1 MPALKKTEFVGEV
14 TFLGRVVDRE
24 AGLQSERLDQVE
36 LEWGGIAGEA
46 HGGLTRKSCS
56 RVASQYPKNTEIRNV
71 RALSVV
77 SHEELAVIAQKTGL
91 DQLDPTL
98 LGASLVISGIP
109 DSTHIPPSSR
119 LVFASGASLTV
130 DMENRPCVLPAKV
143 IETEHDGHGK
153 GFKAAAKGMRGVT
166 AWVERPGEIAL
177 GDHVTLHIPDQ
188 RMWAHMD
195 TARS

>member
-36 LEWGGIAGEA
+36 LDWGGMAGEA

-109 DSTHIPPSSR
+109 DFTHILAKFLGLSLILWAFSLGACGQLLASVPQIGCFGWVVGIGRTSHRFVPVKIKRR
-119 LVFASGASLTV
+119 L
-130 DMENRPCVLPAKV
+130 
-143 IETEHDGHGK
+143 
-153 GFKAAAKGMRGVT
+153 
-166 AWVERPGEIAL
+166 PG
-177 GDHVTLHIPDQ
+177 
-188 RMWAHMD
+188 
-195 TARS
+195 